1 MITDHMTDTD
11 RIEFLENL
19 LKLEE
24 ATLASVTEQRDK
36 LASALRGLISCIRET
51 SGSAAH
57 NVLLNAVNTLAAVK
71 GGGDGRKS

>member
-24 ATLASVTEQRDK
+24 TTLASVTEQRDK

-51 SGSAAH
+51 SGAAAH
-57 NVLLNAVNTLAAVK
+57 NALLNAVNTLATVK
-71 GGGDGRKS
+71 GGNNE

>member
-24 ATLASVTEQRDK
+24 TTLASVTEQRDK

-51 SGSAAH
+51 SGAAAH
-57 NVLLNAVNTLAAVK
+57 NALLNAVKAIAAVE
-71 GGGDGRKS
+71 GGNNE